1 MSKNDEAA
9 PRSVRGR
16 QLACTVCRHT
26 QFYSRSYLLNTRVAS
41 FFNFDWANRSA
52 LTYVCEQ
59 CGHIMW
65 FAADPD
71 HPDHQ
76 E

>member
-1 MSKNDEAA
+1 
-9 PRSVRGR
+9 
-16 QLACTVCRHT
+16 
-26 QFYSRSYLLNTRVAS
+26 LLNTRVAS

-59 CGHIMW
+59 CGHILW